1 MTGAVKRKATTMNLF
16 TQIQNQLPTMTST
29 EAARQHKMLVQSISG
44 LRGIAQSMAIGTAAR
59 NEAFATLTAAQKLMN
74 ACATRA
80 MNAHHEETMA
90 ALAAM

>member
-1 MTGAVKRKATTMNLF
+1 MNLF

-29 EAARQHKMLVQSISG
+29 EAARQHKMLNQSISG
-44 LRGIAQSMAIGTAAR
+44 LRGIAQSMPHGTLERQDAY
-59 NEAFATLTAAQKLMN
+59 ATLTAAVALMN

-80 MNAHHEETMA
+80 MNAFDEETKS